1 MQLETWQNQR
11 WYVELG
17 LRQFIPTFLEEKMTP
32 DIVCKLSLHE
42 FRLLVIADSSDIMGV
57 YVYCSKYGR
66 YAPQKLPSQSG
77 ALKFNIPKYM
87 LENLLEEG
95 FTIKETSAIV
105 CVAGRAL
112 YKKVN
117 EYDLSKISFK
127 NDSVPDLDKKVH
139 KICVGFPWRCITVFG
154 EIDGF
159 SRFPVSVNCV
169 VIISLQLCCLA
180 L

>member
-1 MQLETWQNQR
+1 
-11 WYVELG
+11 
-17 LRQFIPTFLEEKMTP
+17 MTP

-105 CVAGRAL
+105 CVAGRTL

-139 KICVGFPWRCITVFG
+139 KICVGFPWRCMTVFG

-159 SRFPVSVNCV
+159 SRFPVSVKCV